1 MPKKPINLRI
11 DGQLLERL
19 KNLAEESRTSL
30 THIIESFCQ
39 YGLQQDIEISKD
51 SIFINVNTID
61 ESQIQ
66 QKIQKF
72 VDTAVEAKVKTIL
85 ADINTN
91 VDTKVKTLEDRLDAA
106 LKERL
111 EQYSLTDDEDIERIL
126 ERKVDELYQFQ
137 FKSFNQRLEVLEQ
150 KTQPLSEQDF
160 KTLNKAIKKK
170 PEQEQSN
177 EDASK
182 MAIERS
188 DDKSPQQEEKER
200 LQDNF
205 VGEPEPNAEEAGE
218 NRERLSSL
226 NTEQLRELCKEY
238 GLKWSHAHGKNKHLK
253 KAEMIKA
260 ILKRL
265 NC

>member
-1 MPKKPINLRI
+1 MPKKPLNIRINEELL
-11 DGQLLERL
+11 GQL
-19 KNLAEESRTSL
+19 KDLAEENHTSL
-30 THIIESFCQ
+30 TSVIESFCR
-39 YGLQQDIEISKD
+39 YGIQHNLSCKE
-51 SIFINVNTID
+51 FVYTNVAALD

-66 QKIQKF
+66 QRIQEA
-72 VDTAVEAKVKTIL
+72 VDTTVEAKVMTVE
-85 ADINTN
+85 N
-91 VDTKVKTLEDRLDAA
+91 RLNAA
-106 LKERL
+106 IKERL

-188 DDKSPQQEEKER
+188 DDKSPQQEEKEQ